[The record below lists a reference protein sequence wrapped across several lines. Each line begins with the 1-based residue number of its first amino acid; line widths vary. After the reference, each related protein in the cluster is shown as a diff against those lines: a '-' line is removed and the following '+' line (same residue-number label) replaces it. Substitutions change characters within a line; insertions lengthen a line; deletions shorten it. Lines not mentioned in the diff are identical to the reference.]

1 MNVKKILF
9 ISDHGDPL
17 AELGGEQAG
26 GQNNYVKRLATSLS
40 KRKLQIDVVTHWSD
54 DSAPRIETFG
64 KDKSCRVIRIA
75 AGRKGFV
82 PKAEIADL
90 LDDFYSEMK
99 VLLNLEE
106 YDVIHSH
113 YWMSGLLGLAVKEE
127 FGIPLVHTSHSL
139 GIAKTAATG
148 VREERRLSAE
158 RKILRNADRVIAT
171 TPTEKVMIRE
181 FAGPKTA
188 VSVIPIGVA
197 KTFEKIRLRKPP
209 VQPLFVYAGRFAE
222 TKGLFTLLTAFQALV
237 KEGQAAE
244 LILAGGDEEDI
255 VLTTHLPVIS
265 ELCEAVHG
273 IEDRVTFLG
282 PQSQKEL
289 AALFSKAT
297 AVVVPSY
304 YESFGM
310 VAAEAQAC
318 GTPVIAS
325 EVGGL
330 QDVVRDGQTGILVPP
345 EDAASLA
352 GAMCTLAK
360 ERHLVKDLGE
370 GALKRGALLFTW
382 PSIARLMKDLYEVI
396 ADEEYST
403 SLSDG
408 S

>member
-1 MNVKKILF
+1 M
-9 ISDHGDPL
+9 
-17 AELGGEQAG
+17 
-26 GQNNYVKRLATSLS
+26 
-40 KRKLQIDVVTHWSD
+40 
-54 DSAPRIETFG
+54 
-64 KDKSCRVIRIA
+64 
-75 AGRKGFV
+75 

-158 RKILRNADRVIAT
+158 RKILRNADSVIAT
-171 TPTEKVMIRE
+171 TPTEKVMIKE
-181 FAGPKTA
+181 FAGSKTA

-197 KTFEKIRLRKPP
+197 KTFKKIQLRKPP
-209 VQPLFVYAGRFAE
+209 AVPLFVYAGRFAE
-222 TKGLFTLLTAFQALV
+222 TKGLFTLLTAFQNLV
-237 KEGQAAE
+237 KEGLAAK

-255 VLTTHLPVIS
+255 DLTTHLPVNS

-345 EDAASLA
+345 EDAASLS
-352 GAMCTLAK
+352 GAMGTLAK
-360 ERHLVKDLGE
+360 ERHLAKDLGE

-396 ADEEYST
+396 ADEDYST